1 MKKQIALLL
10 TTALL
15 SFTAVNAQG
24 GGGQRQTPEERTKA
38 TMEKL
43 GPLSLSPEVTK
54 KTEAIFTDY
63 NNTWQ
68 KTMDEMRASGSV
80 DRDAMMAKRK
90 EQSDARDLKLK
101 AVFTEDQMKKW
112 KDEIEP
118 TTRQQRAPSNN

>member
-10 TTALL
+10 TTTLL
-15 SFTAVNAQG
+15 SFTAVN
-24 GGGQRQTPEERTKA
+24 
-38 TMEKL
+38 
-43 GPLSLSPEVTK
+43 
-54 KTEAIFTDY
+54 
-63 NNTWQ
+63 
-68 KTMDEMRASGSV
+68 EMRASGSV

-101 AVFTEDQMKKW
+101 AIFTEDQMKKW

>member
-1 MKKQIALLL
+1 M
-10 TTALL
+10 
-15 SFTAVNAQG
+15 
-24 GGGQRQTPEERTKA
+24 TPEERTKA

-43 GPLSLSPEVTK
+43 GPLNLTPEVTK
-54 KTEAIFTDY
+54 KTEVIFADY

-68 KTMDEMRASGSV
+68 KTMDDMRASGSV

-118 TTRQQRAPSNN
+118 TTRQQRPPSNN